1 MSGGYKAFISSDGME
16 ILAGNKDRDNDY
28 LTLKVASAQDFWLH
42 VADNSGAHVIVR
54 NENKVKRLPKNTSP
68 SELTSHLSQKKRAW
82 ANIFDFFLFGGL
94 HYHPGQHYLLRR
106 SSICTTNV
114 FLLKR
119 KAKVGVSSKGNHVG
133 S

>member
-16 ILAGNKDRDNDY
+16 ILVGNKDRDNDY

-68 SELTSHLSQKKRAW
+68 SELTSHLSQKSGLGLTSLTFFSLGTSLPPRPTLPSPP
-82 ANIFDFFLFGGL
+82 IFNL
-94 HYHPGQHYLLRR
+94 HHECILTKEEGQ
-106 SSICTTNV
+106 S
-114 FLLKR
+114 
-119 KAKVGVSSKGNHVG
+119 G

>member
-82 ANIFDFFLFGGL
+82 ANIFDFFLFGDF
-94 HYHPGQHYLLRR
+94 
-106 SSICTTNV
+106 ITTPANTT
-114 FLLKR
+114 FSADLQSAPR
-119 KAKVGVSSKGNHVG
+119 MYSY
-133 S
+133 